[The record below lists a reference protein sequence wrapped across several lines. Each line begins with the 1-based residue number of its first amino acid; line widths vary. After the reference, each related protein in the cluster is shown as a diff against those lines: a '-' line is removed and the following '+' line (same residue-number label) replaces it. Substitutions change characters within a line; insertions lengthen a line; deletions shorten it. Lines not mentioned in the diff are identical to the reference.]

1 MLRTETETETKTARI
16 AAKTGYLPIDDYAMV
31 GDLYTVAL
39 VGKNGSIDWCC
50 LPDFDSPSVFGALLD
65 AGKGGY
71 FRLAPAKQD
80 GASTKQMYFPESNIL
95 VTRFLCHQ
103 GVGEI
108 TDFMP
113 VKDPDDRTSEHH
125 LVRAVHMVRGIL
137 SFAMHCRPAF
147 NYARDSHQLWLGEH
161 GAAFR
166 SPALTLALSS
176 SVSLNDDGCGGAQA
190 AFTLSED
197 QWAYFFLDSSAERN
211 LLPHPVSRDMYE
223 AQFAE
228 TRRYW
233 RRWLSQC
240 HYQGRW
246 RESVQRSALAL
257 KLLTYAPTGGIVAAP
272 TTSLPEHV
280 GGERNWDYRLT
291 WFRDAAFTLDSLL
304 ALGFTEEAEAFIAW
318 LTGRLTS
325 LHQGGELQPIYTIHG
340 RPEMPEITLD
350 HLDGYRASRPV
361 RIGNAAATQRQ
372 LDIYGEVLDV
382 LYVYSRH
389 RGLTYESWIY
399 ICQQLDWLAEHWQE
413 ADEGIWEVRGGTRHF
428 LHSRLMCWVAFDRAV
443 RIARNCGLPGPLDEW
458 QKTSTRIYRDIMD
471 KGWNEK
477 IRSFVQYYGGE
488 AIDAS
493 ALLLAL
499 TGFIEARDPR
509 MTATIDRIQRELTH
523 MPHVYRYDV
532 EKGAND
538 GLEGHEGTFNICSF
552 WLVEALARAGRLE
565 EARLSLEHMLTYANH
580 VGLYAEEIASTG
592 EALGNFPQAFT
603 HLALIHACL
612 RVDEAINKMNPH
624 LYLSL

>member
-1 MLRTETETETKTARI
+1 MLRAETETETARI
-16 AAKTGYLPIDDYAMV
+16 AAKSDYLPIEDYAMV

-65 AGKGGY
+65 SGKGGY
-71 FRLAPAKQD
+71 FRLAPAEPD
-80 GASTKQMYFPESNIL
+80 GVGTRQMYFPESNIL
-95 VTRFLCHQ
+95 ITRFLCHH
-103 GVGEI
+103 GIGEI

-113 VKDPDDRTSEHH
+113 VKPPGDRSPEHH
-125 LVRAVHMVRGIL
+125 LVRAVHMVRGTL

-147 NYARDSHQLWLGEH
+147 NYARDAHQLRLVEH
-161 GAAFR
+161 GAVFC

-176 SVSLNDDGCGGAQA
+176 SVPLNDDGCGGTQA
-190 AFTLSED
+190 VFTLSED
-197 QWAYFFLDSSAERN
+197 QSAYFFLDSSPETH

-246 RESVQRSALAL
+246 REAVQRSALAL
-257 KLLTYAPTGGIVAAP
+257 KLLTYAPTGAIVAAP
-272 TTSLPEHV
+272 TTSLPEQI

-291 WFRDAAFTLDSLL
+291 WFRDSAFTLDSLL
-304 ALGFTEEAEAFIAW
+304 TLGFAEEAEAFIGW
-318 LTGRLTS
+318 LAARLNS
-325 LHQGGELQPIYTIHG
+325 LHEGGELQPIYTIHG
-340 RPEMPEITLD
+340 RPEMPEIVLD
-350 HLDGYRASRPV
+350 HLEGYRASRPV
-361 RIGNAAATQRQ
+361 RIGNAAAGQRQ
-372 LDIYGEVLDV
+372 LDIYGELLDV
-382 LYVYSRH
+382 LYVYARH
-389 RGLTYESWIY
+389 RGLTYETWVH

-413 ADEGIWEVRGGTRHF
+413 ADEGIWEVRGGARHF
-428 LHSRLMCWVAFDRAV
+428 LNSRLMCWVAFDRAK
-443 RIARNCGLPGPLDEW
+443 RIARDCGLPGPLDEW
-458 QKTSTRIYRDIMD
+458 QKISTRIYRDIMD
-471 KGWNEK
+471 NGWNEK
-477 IRSFVQYYGGE
+477 TQSFVQYYGGE

-538 GLEGHEGTFNICSF
+538 GLKGYEGTFNICSF

-603 HLALIHACL
+603 HLALIRACL
-612 RVDEAINKMNPH
+612 RVDEAMNKMNPH